1 MVLNKLITQPLF
13 ILLAK
18 AYASLVEIRNE
29 KLVDMWKTPTTHM
42 YIYRNTFNCLNSRNM
57 ETFVLYSLLPYFLND
72 LNITMLLSMNM
83 VKFMFSKDATKIDKI
98 FTVDLTSKRQ
108 IKGEDFVSLNG
119 LLRRNELY
127 MI

>member
-1 MVLNKLITQPLF
+1 
-13 ILLAK
+13 
-18 AYASLVEIRNE
+18 
-29 KLVDMWKTPTTHM
+29 
-42 YIYRNTFNCLNSRNM
+42 
-57 ETFVLYSLLPYFLND
+57 
-72 LNITMLLSMNM
+72 MLLSMNM